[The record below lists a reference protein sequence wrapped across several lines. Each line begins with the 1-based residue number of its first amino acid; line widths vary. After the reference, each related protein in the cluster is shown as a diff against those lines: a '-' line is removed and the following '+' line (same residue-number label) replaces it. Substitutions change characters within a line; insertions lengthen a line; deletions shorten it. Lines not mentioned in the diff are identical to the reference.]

1 MIKDLFKL
9 RQNPAKLLRESIDSF
24 IQLGLKE
31 QEPRPQPT
39 EQAGPVYSGDT
50 VTLTKEAYH
59 KLLEENQ
66 TLRHEVAQMEAIILS
81 CQTAIRNGGF
91 G

>member
-1 MIKDLFKL
+1 MFRKLFPP
-9 RQNPAKLLRESIDSF
+9 NPAKVFREPIGRF

-31 QEPRPQPT
+31 QEPRPQPK

-59 KLLEENQ
+59 KLVEENH
-66 TLRHEVAQMEAIILS
+66 TLRHEVAQMEAVILS